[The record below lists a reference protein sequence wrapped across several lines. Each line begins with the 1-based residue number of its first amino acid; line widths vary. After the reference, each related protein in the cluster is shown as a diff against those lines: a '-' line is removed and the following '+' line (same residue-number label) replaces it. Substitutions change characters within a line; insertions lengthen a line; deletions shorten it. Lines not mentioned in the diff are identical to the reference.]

1 MTESEKLD
9 LILVKLDKIDKLE
22 SEFGEF
28 KERLGRLESEFGEF
42 KERLGR
48 LESEFGE
55 FKERLGR
62 LESEFGVFKEKQD
75 KLDSDVT
82 GMKLTLKMRFAQT
95 LCGLRK
101 AIRICIGNCGR
112 LQK

>member
-9 LILVKLDKIDKLE
+9 LILVKLDKIDK
-22 SEFGEF
+22 
-28 KERLGRLESEFGEF
+28 
-42 KERLGR
+42 

-82 GMKLTLKMRFAQT
+82 GMKLTLENEIRTT